1 MDLKLSSLNFS
12 IVKRRIWDAAQK
24 AGCSPDAITLLAVSK
39 GQSCEKIREIYYQ
52 GQFDFGENYVQE
64 LVTKIKEFNSPQPPL
79 NLRGGKG
86 ELQIKWHFI
95 GHLQRRKVK
104 DVVGQ
109 VEYIHSLDSLPLAQ
123 AINGQAEKLGI
134 KQKCLI
140 QVNIAEE
147 KTKSGLS
154 PSEVHPFLEKLA
166 PLMHLEIM
174 GLMALPPYF
183 EDPEKVRPYFQYLRK
198 LKEQLNL
205 PLLSMGMS
213 SDFEIAI
220 EEGANIIRIGTALFG
235 ERSLLTNNANE

>member
-1 MDLKLSSLNFS
+1 M
-12 IVKRRIWDAAQK
+12 
-24 AGCSPDAITLLAVSK
+24 AVSK

-64 LVTKIKEFNSPQPPL
+64 LLTKKKELLDQKIS
-79 NLRGGKG
+79 
-86 ELQIKWHFI
+86 WHFI

-104 DVVGQ
+104 DIVGQ
-109 VEYIHSLDSLPLAQ
+109 VEYIHSLDSLELGQ

-147 KTKSGLS
+147 KTKSGLP
-154 PSEVHPFLEKLA
+154 PSAIHSFLSGLA
-166 PLMHLEIM
+166 SFKQLEIM
-174 GLMALPPYF
+174 GLMSLPPYF

-198 LKEQLNL
+198 LKEKLNL

-213 SDFEIAI
+213 SDFQIAI

-235 ERSLLTNNANE
+235 ERSLLTL